1 MPTAARL
8 LLTGAT
14 GNVGGAALRKLL
26 RQAAPGTELVVAAT
40 KPARDRPRLALQAAD
55 QVEVVS
61 FDFTKPETIAPA
73 LRGVTGLLLVRPP
86 AISDVARYLRPVVR
100 AAGAAGV
107 RHVVFLSLQG
117 AQYNPFVPHHKV
129 EGYLKESGLR
139 YSLLR
144 PSFFMQNLSTTHRD
158 DIRLRDQLLLPAG
171 HARTSFV
178 DAEDVGTVAA
188 QLLLAPPAA
197 SAGYELTSRE
207 ALTYDEVAAQ
217 LSALLGRPIRYH
229 AASIREFRTY
239 EKAKGTPAAL
249 INVMTGIYLAAR
261 FGLAAHVSPVLAEL
275 LGREPGTLRAFL
287 ARERACWL
295 PPAASQVAAEA
306 S

>member
-1 MPTAARL
+1 MSSKRPIQRL

-14 GNVGGAALRKLL
+14 GNVGAAVLHSLL
-26 RQAAPGTELVVAAT
+26 RQQPLGTEVVVAAR
-40 KPARDRPRLALQAAD
+40 PAGPRTERLGWTEQDA
-55 QVEVVS
+55 VEVVP
-61 FDFTKPETIAPA
+61 FDFTKPETVAPA

-86 AISDVARYLRPVVR
+86 AISDVARYLKPVVQ
-100 AAGAAGV
+100 AAAAAGV
-107 RHVVFLSLQG
+107 QHVVFLSLQG

-129 EGYLKESGLR
+129 EGYLKKSGLR

-144 PSFFMQNLSTTHRD
+144 PSFFLQNLSTTHRD
-158 DIRLRDQLLLPAG
+158 DIRERDQLLLPAG

-178 DAEDVGTVAA
+178 DAVDVGEVAA
-188 QLLLAPPAA
+188 KLLLAPPAA

-217 LSALLGRPIRYH
+217 LSAVLGRRIRYR
-229 AASIREFRTY
+229 AAGIREFRAY
-239 EKAKGTPAAL
+239 ERAKGTPTAL
-249 INVMTGIYLAAR
+249 VNVMTGIYLAAR

-287 ARERACWL
+287 ARERACWM
-295 PPAASQVAAEA
+295 P
-306 S
+306 